1 MSSAAPAQRNY
12 LWPVLIAVV
21 VLLGVVA
28 VLAARSSSSDDEG
41 GATDATGTAIGSQ
54 NQDVAVEGDPLPAAT
69 ETEDPAVGQTIPAV
83 VGADFSG
90 EPVAIGPDDGAQLIM
105 FVAHWCPHCQAEVPR
120 VLSHLEDSPLPD
132 DVRLVM
138 VSTSVQSTADNYPP
152 QSWLEGEGWEGDTLA
167 DSTEAGA
174 AAAFGI
180 GGFPYFVVTDASG
193 QVVART
199 SGEITMDQFDQLV
212 DLAAGTAG

>member
-1 MSSAAPAQRNY
+1 MSSATPAQRNY
-12 LWPVLIAVV
+12 LWPALIVVV

-90 EPVAIGPDDGAQLIM
+90 EPVAIGPDDGAQVIA

-120 VLSHLEDSPLPD
+120 IVDHLQDSPLPD

-138 VSTSVQSTADNYPP
+138 VSTAVQPSAENYPP
-152 QSWLEGEGWEGDTLA
+152 QEWLAAEDWDGEVLA
-167 DSTEAGA
+167 DSADSRA

-193 QVVART
+193 EVVART

-212 DLAAGTAG
+212 ALAAGTAG